1 MDGFSVFI
9 SLCSFQANGLFADR
23 TDWSIHT
30 APPGKGYTQI
40 LARSLGIAKCQI
52 FRGSDRVG
60 PVSPRPGWYSSPC
73 GRENQIH
80 PACRH
85 LNQEVCR
92 ITSNRAG
99 VGLAHFNTSLDQA
112 LVHTVLFRTRSAFVP
127 IVGYPTVLGKIA
139 PGDVGFC
146 PEMRDYDSQ
155 KWFDLYR
162 TAILE
167 LQRAAITGRIRDARS
182 EITTRLE
189 TLRQHPDLHHTELS
203 AIHDAL
209 NNLRVLEREEERMAA
224 EDKKRILQQT
234 VQKLKSIA
242 PRFGESDQQ

>member
-1 MDGFSVFI
+1 
-9 SLCSFQANGLFADR
+9 
-23 TDWSIHT
+23 
-30 APPGKGYTQI
+30 
-40 LARSLGIAKCQI
+40 
-52 FRGSDRVG
+52 
-60 PVSPRPGWYSSPC
+60 
-73 GRENQIH
+73 
-80 PACRH
+80 
-85 LNQEVCR
+85 
-92 ITSNRAG
+92 
-99 VGLAHFNTSLDQA
+99 
-112 LVHTVLFRTRSAFVP
+112 
-127 IVGYPTVLGKIA
+127 
-139 PGDVGFC
+139 
-146 PEMRDYDSQ
+146 MRDYDSQ

-189 TLRQHPDLHHTELS
+189 MLRQHPDLHHTELS